1 MATTQAQL
9 FTQFQSK
16 MRDRTGRMFNSDATL
31 GFANDALQQIESD
44 GSWMWPSN
52 VAANYSLPLTQGTQ
66 EYSLPA
72 SFARFETMVIGTNV
86 LDPSREI
93 TFQDA
98 VRLSVNAS
106 SATPS
111 SFYIRGNS
119 IGFYPIPLAATA
131 VIYYRLAVTPIAIGD
146 TTIPFTDD
154 FVDAIT
160 DLMCANAYLTLVGGA
175 YANEVARYSA
185 SYKKKLEQ
193 LMKRY
198 LTRNPKGLNFKSQR
212 RRDSGQRMDNVIT
225 Y

>member
-1 MATTQAQL
+1 
-9 FTQFQSK
+9 
-16 MRDRTGRMFNSDATL
+16 MFNEDTVL
-31 GFANDALQQIESD
+31 GFANDAVQQIESD
-44 GSWMWPSN
+44 GNWMWPSN
-52 VAANYSLPLTQGTQ
+52 VAANYSLPLVQGTQ
-66 EYSLPA
+66 EYALPA

-93 TFQDA
+93 AFQDA

-111 SFYIRGNS
+111 SFYIRGNN
-119 IGFYPIPLAATA
+119 IGFYPIPLTATA

-146 TTIPFTDD
+146 ATIPFTDD

-160 DLMCANAYLTLVGGA
+160 DLMCANAYATLVGGA
-175 YANEVARYSA
+175 YANEVTRYSA

-193 LMKRY
+193 LIKRY
-198 LTRNPKGLNFKSQR
+198 LARNPKGLNFRSQR
-212 RRDSGQRMDNVIT
+212 SRGLGQRTDNVIN